1 MKSLPSIITP
11 ASQSHHQSWNPTE
24 LYVEQEPVVKD
35 GKKDQILALFGHQII
50 LNEDKKEK
58 RLQSVRHP
66 VETSQEFTAW
76 RPGQVDWQPPFA
88 GREAWTFVETFE
100 GSLPIL
106 EPEKLEEKTGPENQP
121 RPETFDPDK
130 EAGAIL
136 KRAREQAD
144 EIILDAQNTADNLL
158 LQAQD
163 EIDLQK
169 KEAYQ
174 QGLDEAHREIEST
187 LKASQV
193 MVAEIQAWQ
202 KELMAQGEQILVDM
216 VKEISQTMFGEGAKL
231 DANALQV
238 NLNRIMESA
247 QGLGDLNV
255 FLNPRDA
262 RLLDPSWS
270 EYQLLITGDKVKVI
284 PSENI
289 TPGGCFVKG
298 SMGSVDARVETQLA
312 AVIKSLEENKNAK
325 E

>member
-1 MKSLPSIITP
+1 M
-11 ASQSHHQSWNPTE
+11 
-24 LYVEQEPVVKD
+24 
-35 GKKDQILALFGHQII
+35 
-50 LNEDKKEK
+50 
-58 RLQSVRHP
+58 
-66 VETSQEFTAW
+66 
-76 RPGQVDWQPPFA
+76 
-88 GREAWTFVETFE
+88 
-100 GSLPIL
+100 
-106 EPEKLEEKTGPENQP
+106 
-121 RPETFDPDK
+121 
-130 EAGAIL
+130 
-136 KRAREQAD
+136 RAREQAD
-144 EIILDAQNTADNLL
+144 EIILDAQKTADNLL
-158 LQAQD
+158 AQAQD
-163 EIDLQK
+163 EIDHQK
-169 KEAYQ
+169 KEATR

-187 LKASQV
+187 LQASHALV
-193 MVAEIQAWQ
+193 TEVQAWQ
-202 KELMAQGEQILVDM
+202 KELMAQGEQILVEM

-238 NLNRIMESA
+238 NLNRVMESA

-312 AVIKSLEENKNAK
+312 AVIKSLEENKEAS